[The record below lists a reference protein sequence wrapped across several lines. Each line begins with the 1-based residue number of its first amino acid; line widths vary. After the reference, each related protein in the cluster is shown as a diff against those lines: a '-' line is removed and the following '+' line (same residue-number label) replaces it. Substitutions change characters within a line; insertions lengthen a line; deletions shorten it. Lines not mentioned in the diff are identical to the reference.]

1 MNKLIIALLKRI
13 DKLLDKRL
21 KEIKEANDLK
31 KYNKVNRLKYQ
42 LRLYQR
48 YAYHDFEYMGKYDEK
63 GGKIV

>member
-48 YAYHDFEYMGKYDEK
+48 YVYHDFEYMGKYDEK